1 MWGPTGAVVLVAV
14 VGAVQEAV
22 TPLTVQHT
30 GLTIRAASPINAE
43 QRPPS
48 GWAQRKRVYMTSSFL
63 IRTTWPKKKKIQ
75 KKKS

>member
-48 GWAQRKRVYMTSSFL
+48 GWTQRKRVYMTSSFL
-63 IRTTWPKKKKIQ
+63 IRTTQPTFLYEVV
-75 KKKS
+75 